1 MDESK
6 VQQTENIFK
15 DSNAAAN
22 ADAGQR
28 GLTFPPLKRGSD
40 NDEKHEEEGFQAF
53 VLGYN

>member
-15 DSNAAAN
+15 DSHTT
-22 ADAGQR
+22 ADAGAGQR

>member
-15 DSNAAAN
+15 DSHTT
-22 ADAGQR
+22 ADASAGQR